1 LSEAKIAGAVIG
13 GVNKGVNELQDSEF
27 PALVIKAGCREAA
40 GRLFK
45 KIDLLINTTPALRA
59 TPPHLS
65 RGIVAR
71 F

>member
-1 LSEAKIAGAVIG
+1 
-13 GVNKGVNELQDSEF
+13 VNELQDSEF
-27 PALVIKAGCREAA
+27 PALAMAKA

-59 TPPHLS
+59 TPPHLR
-65 RGIVAR
+65 RGILAR